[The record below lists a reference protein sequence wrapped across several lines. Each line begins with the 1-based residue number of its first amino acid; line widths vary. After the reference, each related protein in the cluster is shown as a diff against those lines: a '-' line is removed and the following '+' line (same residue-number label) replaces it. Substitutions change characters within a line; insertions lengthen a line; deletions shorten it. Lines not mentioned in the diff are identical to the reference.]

1 MKIGFKDLEI
11 DVKTGID
18 KVIIESSFSRVWQHI
33 ENPTSL
39 FAVISAY
46 LDTKNDVLNHEQLR
60 KDIRKLGFGYIEMDS
75 GYTYQ
80 VDGKSKIAN
89 EKSYMIP
96 NITKKEALKLAL
108 KYGQES
114 ILWKDDKSFVLLESR
129 KDVGVGKE
137 LMVFKSKGKSLTY
150 DKDTVKVA
158 FSALRKGSKNQIGRK
173 FAYLGEM
180 RIKDFPTVYL
190 YAGKN
195 IPDDEF
201 LRII

>member
-114 ILWKDDKSFVLLESR
+114 ILWKDDKSFVLLGSR

-158 FSALRKGSKNQIGRK
+158 FSALRKKICLSWRDENKRFSNCISICRK
-173 FAYLGEM
+173 KHT
-180 RIKDFPTVYL
+180 R
-190 YAGKN
+190 
-195 IPDDEF
+195 
-201 LRII
+201 